1 MWSTTM
7 AIKQWTLTDVSSGVY
22 IDDLRVTHDQVGGD
36 AKGYEV
42 SKRTLRG
49 GLCDGVDV
57 VRIDNGRLEVELL
70 PTRGMGIW
78 RMALDGVDLGWH
90 SPVRGPVHPG
100 FVPLMEPSGLGWLD
114 GFDEFLARC
123 GLESNGAPDFDERGQ
138 LIYPLH
144 GRIANRPAHRV
155 DLSLD
160 DATGEIT
167 VTGVVEETRFH
178 FSKLRL
184 TSKLVTRVDEPAIRV
199 YDQVENLSGSEAEIQ
214 LLYHIN
220 FGSSLLGPGSRFVAP
235 VARVVPRNGRAAE
248 GIGSWSEFE
257 GEQAGYEEQV
267 YFMELAA
274 ADDGRTRTML
284 KNADGTRAVSVCL
297 NKNQLPCY
305 TLWKNTIT
313 ASDGYTTGLE
323 PGTNFPNPRTYEGR
337 QGRVVRLE
345 PGGQAV
351 FELALEAH
359 HGAAEVGAAERAIAD
374 LQAGLETEVHAQ
386 PQPGWCDL

>member
-1 MWSTTM
+1 M
-7 AIKQWTLTDVSSGVY
+7 AIKQWTLTDVSNGVY
-22 IDDLRVTHDQVGGD
+22 VDDLKLSHDQVGGD

-42 SKRTLRG
+42 SKRRLRG

-57 VRIDNGRLEVELL
+57 VRVDNGRLEVEIL

-78 RMALDGVDLGWH
+78 KMALDGEEIGWH
-90 SPVRGPVHPG
+90 SPVRGPVHPS
-100 FVPLMEPSGLGWLD
+100 FVPLTEPSGLGWLE
-114 GFDEFLARC
+114 GFDEMLVRC

-155 DLSLD
+155 DISLD
-160 DATGEIT
+160 DSTGEIT

-184 TSKLVTRVDEPAIRV
+184 TSKLVTRVDEPEIRV
-199 YDQVENLSGSEAEIQ
+199 WDQVENLSGSPAEIQ

-220 FGSSLLGPGSRFVAP
+220 FGPALLGPGSQFVAP
-235 VARVVPRNGRAAE
+235 LKCVVPRNGRAAE
-248 GIGSWSEFE
+248 AIKTWSEYA
-257 GEQAGYEEQV
+257 GEEAGYEEQV
-267 YFMELAA
+267 YFLELAA
-274 ADDGRTRTML
+274 ADDGRTKTML
-284 KNADGTRAVSVCL
+284 KNADGTRGVSVCL

-323 PGTNFPNPRTYEGR
+323 PGTNFPNPRTYEGQ
-337 QGRVVRLE
+337 QGRVVRLQ
-345 PGGQAV
+345 PGGKAD
-351 FELALEAH
+351 FELTLEAH
-359 HGAAEVGAAERAIAD
+359 KDSAEVEAAELAIAK
-374 LQAGLETEVHAQ
+374 LQAEVTPEIHDQ
-386 PQPGWCDL
+386 PQPGWCDV